1 MVIVLGASIYFST
14 PYEEKEKYL
23 REISQFGINYV
34 FTSMQIP
41 EEKSVRVVKEVYFTN
56 ESVRDEAYGRY
67 FARDV

>member
-14 PYEEKEKYL
+14 PYEENEKYL

-41 EEKSVRVVKEVYFTN
+41 ESVRVVKEVYFTN
-56 ESVRDEAYGRY
+56 
-67 FARDV
+67 